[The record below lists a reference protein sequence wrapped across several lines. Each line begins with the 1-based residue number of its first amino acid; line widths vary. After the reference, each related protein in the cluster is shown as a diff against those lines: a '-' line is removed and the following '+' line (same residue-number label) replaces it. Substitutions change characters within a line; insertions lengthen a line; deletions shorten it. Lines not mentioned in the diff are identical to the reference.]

1 LNRFQNNNQ
10 IVNVT
15 ERRREDQF
23 LKYGFT
29 IYLLA
34 ASSLAALSACDDR
47 TGSKDKT
54 QTARPIPAVVVA
66 PVTSKPVAA
75 SADFVG
81 QAKAFQLVEIR
92 ARITGFLL
100 ERAFKEGSEVKK
112 SDTLF
117 KIDPAQY
124 NAARDAAAAKVAGR
138 KATKF
143 EAESQLARF
152 VPLRKSGTI
161 TQAKLEE
168 AKARVELVRAELT
181 AAEAELKRVELDVGY
196 TVIASPIDGRI
207 GGSTVDVGNL
217 IGPNNDVLATIVSLD
232 PIHVTFSISERS
244 YLNYAQARMRGETTG
259 MTPKIRLA
267 NDQIYPHDGKVDFVD
282 NRVDPSTG
290 TIRVRASFPNP
301 DSLILPGQFL
311 NVTLVSSDPEEQVVI
326 PQASVQ
332 ANQAGPFVLIVNNDN
347 IVEVRPVKTG
357 QLVGSKIAV
366 SEGLEVGETI
376 IVEGIQK
383 VRPNAKVN
391 PVMKSATR

>member
-1 LNRFQNNNQ
+1 
-10 IVNVT
+10 
-15 ERRREDQF
+15 
-23 LKYGFT
+23 
-29 IYLLA
+29 LLA

-138 KATKF
+138 KATKL

-152 VPLRKSGTI
+152 LPLSKSGTI

-311 NVTLVSSDPEEQVVI
+311 NVTLVSSDPEEQVVV
-326 PQASVQ
+326 PQAAVQ
-332 ANQAGPFVLIVNNDN
+332 ANQSGPFVLIVNNDN

-357 QLVGSKIAV
+357 QLVGSEIAV